1 MSDWRSKPRT
11 GRHEF
16 MKFFDEISSRMEAGE
31 TQKQL
36 YDDLKNRGM
45 PLSYSQFNRHVKK
58 YILREETGKKNA
70 PSLPEIPAGRPEL
83 SEDNQVLENYSEDD
97 WRQVN
102 VRGSMLLGLVKKYN
116 LKPADLDGMS
126 KTEVSEYLTGLHK
139 GNQ

>member
-16 MKFFDEISSRMEAGE
+16 MKFFDEVSTRMEAGE

-58 YILREETGKKNA
+58 YILKEETGKKNA
-70 PSLPEIPAGRPEL
+70 PSLPGIPAERPEL
-83 SEDNQVLENYSEDD
+83 SEHNHYSEDD

-139 GNQ
+139 GNK